1 MTARHV
7 FNWSRRRSSGIT
19 VTEMLIAVAI
29 LAVLA
34 AIAAPNLQSLFINN
48 RLETANS
55 EFIAAL
61 NVARS
66 EAIRR
71 GARVAV
77 RRVATTTQNWTE
89 GWEVFVDVDRNGIRD
104 TGNPQEELIRVG
116 QRLAPSLTLYS
127 SAIVATVVPFDP
139 DGRIPITLDDGNNPL
154 SPRATFV
161 LCYDGVLSEGTRSR
175 SRAVLLNSAG
185 RARPGVDANNDGRP
199 ENASGGDIRY
209 CTNPT

>member
-1 MTARHV
+1 MREPPAYTVDRCESTHRSGSTSHLYRLIRKDRRRQNSPTTSAARHRFDVFAANFMTARHV

-34 AIAAPNLQSLFINN
+34 AIAAPNLRSLFINN

-66 EAIRR
+66 EAMRR

-77 RRVATTTQNWTE
+77 
-89 GWEVFVDVDRNGIRD
+89 
-104 TGNPQEELIRVG
+104 LRVG
-116 QRLAPSLTLYS
+116 T
-127 SAIVATVVPFDP
+127 
-139 DGRIPITLDDGNNPL
+139 
-154 SPRATFV
+154 
-161 LCYDGVLSEGTRSR
+161 
-175 SRAVLLNSAG
+175 
-185 RARPGVDANNDGRP
+185 
-199 ENASGGDIRY
+199 
-209 CTNPT
+209 